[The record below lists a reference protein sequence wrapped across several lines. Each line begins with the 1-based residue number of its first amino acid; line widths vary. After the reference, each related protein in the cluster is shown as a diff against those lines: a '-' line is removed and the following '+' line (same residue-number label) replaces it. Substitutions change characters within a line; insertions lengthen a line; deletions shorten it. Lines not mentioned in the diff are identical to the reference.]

1 MEQDASITR
10 LKDTQTEPTGRFE
23 TGFAGQAAFRPEANA
38 RHALTAPRRR
48 PRAARKTQKGGNTAR
63 TQQATETI
71 PAGPT
76 KPAKTNRTKRER
88 KPMKKMICLVLVL
101 ICVFTIAAPAF
112 AETYPTGTV
121 HVSTWLNVHKKP
133 SLSSGLVG
141 YLKNGE
147 RVSIIRMDAG
157 ISPFYYIKGGIHADH
172 SWADSIIAPVAYGM
186 ENEFNAVQQ
195 YGYVHKD
202 YITVSY

>member
-1 MEQDASITR
+1 
-10 LKDTQTEPTGRFE
+10 
-23 TGFAGQAAFRPEANA
+23 
-38 RHALTAPRRR
+38 
-48 PRAARKTQKGGNTAR
+48 
-63 TQQATETI
+63 
-71 PAGPT
+71 
-76 KPAKTNRTKRER
+76 
-88 KPMKKMICLVLVL
+88 MKKMICLVLVL

-121 HVSTWLNVHKKP
+121 HVSTWLNVHNKP

-172 SWADSIIAPVAYGM
+172 S
-186 ENEFNAVQQ
+186 
-195 YGYVHKD
+195 
-202 YITVSY
+202 